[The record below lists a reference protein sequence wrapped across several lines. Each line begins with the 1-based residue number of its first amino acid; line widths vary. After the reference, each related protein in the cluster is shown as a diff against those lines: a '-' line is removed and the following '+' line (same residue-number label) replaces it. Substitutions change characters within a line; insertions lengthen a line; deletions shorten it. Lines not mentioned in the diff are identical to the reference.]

1 MTEIVD
7 LAKEYDIKDLLT
19 ERKNTDYT
27 DYRTK
32 DSIEELKQLMLE
44 WGRDMDS
51 DFVNEFLSVYAD
63 ADKWDG
69 FCKKHNINYVPL
81 EKCPDEIDA
90 VEVIETA
97 TAEEADD
104 LLISEGKLVV
114 NSEKEN
120 DE

>member
-1 MTEIVD
+1 MTD
-7 LAKEYDIKDLLT
+7 LAKEYKLGDLLKD
-19 ERKNTDYT
+19 RKIDDYT

-44 WGRDMDS
+44 WGRDLDS
-51 DFVNEFLSVYAD
+51 DFVNEFLVCHAD
-63 ADKWDG
+63 EDKWED
-69 FCKKHNINYVPL
+69 FCQRHQVDYKQL
-81 EKCPDEIDA
+81 SKCPDEIDA

-97 TAEEADD
+97 TKEEADD
-104 LLISEGKLVV
+104 LLIREGKLVL